1 MVEILQRE
9 KRTFLPEDFVIDSWD
24 RLEPFFENL
33 NSRELNSVSEL
44 EKWILDR
51 SEMDAVLEEDMAWRY
66 IKMNIDT
73 RDEELSK
80 SFNFFVSEISPKI
93 APYSNDFNKKLV
105 ASPHLEEL
113 DAEKYFIYLRGVKSA
128 IELFREENIP
138 IQTELQTMSQKYG
151 VISAKMMVEV
161 DGESLTMQKAATF
174 LKNTD
179 RAKREEVFRLMNFR
193 RAEDSDELNT
203 LYSELIEKRQQVAKN
218 ADFENYRDY
227 MFSAMGRFD
236 YTKEDCFNFHES
248 IKDELA
254 SITTQ
259 FSKERKEKLKL
270 DTLRPWDGDV
280 DLSGQTPL
288 KPFEGSRELIDKSV
302 ECLGKVNPYFG
313 ECIQIMDK
321 MGHLDLDSKEGKAPG
336 GFNYPLYEVGVPF
349 IYMNSVGTFRDVI
362 TMIHEAGHAVHSFLS
377 RDLAVTDFKSTPSEV
392 AELASMSMELITMD
406 YWGVFFPN
414 EADLKRA
421 KKEHMEKI
429 LGILPWIAMVDK
441 FQHWVYENPTHS
453 VEQRLAQ
460 WTLISDKFSSG
471 ITDWSGFDEVR
482 AIAWQKQLH
491 LYEVPFY
498 YIEYGMAQLGAIAVW
513 RNYKESPKQ
522 AVDQYMNALKLGYT
536 KSIGEIYESA
546 GVKFDFSAAYVKE
559 LAEFVKRELA
569 KL

>member
-1 MVEILQRE
+1 MVEVLQRE
-9 KRTFLPEDFVIDSWD
+9 KRIFLPEEFVIDSWED
-24 RLEPFFENL
+24 LEPFFEDL
-33 NSRELNSVSEL
+33 KSRELNSISEL

-51 SEMDAVLEEDMAWRY
+51 SELDAVLEEDMAWRY

-93 APYSNDFNKKLV
+93 APYLNDFNKKLV
-105 ASPHLEEL
+105 ACAYLDNL
-113 DAEKYFIYLRGVKSA
+113 DADKYFIYLRGVKSA

-138 IQTELQTMSQKYG
+138 LQTELQTMSQKYG
-151 VISAKMMVEV
+151 VLSAKMMVEV
-161 DGESLTMQKAATF
+161 DGESITMQKAATYF
-174 LKNTD
+174 KDTD
-179 RAKREEVFRLMNFR
+179 REKREQVFRLMNVR
-193 RAEDSDELNT
+193 RAEDTDELNT
-203 LYSELIEKRQQVAKN
+203 LYSDLIEKRQKVAIN
-218 ADFENYRDY
+218 ADFENFRDY

-236 YTKEDCFNFHES
+236 YTKDDCFDFHES
-248 IKDELA
+248 IKNELVP
-254 SITTQ
+254 ITAQ
-259 FSKERKEKLKL
+259 FSRERKEKLAL

-280 DLSGQTPL
+280 DVTGQPPL
-288 KPFEGSRELIDKSV
+288 KPFDGSRELIDKSV
-302 ECLGKVNPYFG
+302 ACLSKVNPYFG

-349 IYMNSVGTFRDVI
+349 IYMNSVGSFRDVI

-377 RDLAVTDFKSTPSEV
+377 RDLEVTDFKSTPSEV

-406 YWGVFFPN
+406 YWDVFFPN

-421 KKEHMEKI
+421 KREHMEKI

-441 FQHWVYENPTHS
+441 FQHWVYENPTHT
-453 VEQRLAQ
+453 VEERLEK
-460 WTLISDKFSSG
+460 WTSISDEFSGG
-471 ITDWSGFDEVR
+471 ITDWSGFDDVR

-513 RNYKESPKQ
+513 RNYKANPTK
-522 AVDQYMNALKLGYT
+522 AVEQYMNALKLGYT
-536 KSIGEIYESA
+536 KSMGEIYETA
-546 GVKFDFSAAYVKE
+546 GVKFDFSAVYVKE
-559 LAEFVKRELA
+559 LADFVRGELA
-569 KL
+569 DL